1 MQQYLLRYGEIG
13 TKSPNVRKNFEDILI
28 QNIERMFLKEDREV
42 FIERERGRIFAF
54 IKEESAYLFSR
65 IFGLVSYSLV
75 KEIPSDIES
84 IRKKSREIVDD
95 FKGSF
100 AVRARRTGNHDFSS
114 QEAAAEAGE
123 AILEKKPDLE
133 VDLDNPDHELHLE
146 IRDKL
151 TYLFTDINDAPGGLP
166 LSSQGK
172 VAAYIEDVND
182 FVATWLIMKRGAR
195 PYVFYPPES
204 GWLEKLEK
212 WDPNLKKLGEGNFD
226 DFLSLDLPEEIDA
239 IILGFTLEDYK
250 KIEHDLPVFNPL
262 IGFTKERIK
271 KTLDRISILSNQELN
286 F

>member
-28 QNIERMFLKEDREV
+28 QNIERMFLKENKEV

-54 IKEESAYLFSR
+54 TEKDSANLFSK
-65 IFGLVSYSLV
+65 IFGLVSYSPV

-84 IRKKSREIVDD
+84 IRRESREMVDD
-95 FKGSF
+95 FRGSF

-123 AILEKKPDLE
+123 AIFEKKPDLE
-133 VDLDNPDHELHLE
+133 VDLDKPDHELNLE

-151 TYLFTDINDAPGGLP
+151 TYLFTEINDAPGGLP

-172 VAAYIEDVND
+172 VAAYVENVND

-195 PYVFYPPES
+195 PYVFYPSES
-204 GWLEKLEK
+204 DWPEKLEI
-212 WDPNLKKLGEGNFD
+212 WDPNLKKLGEGNLD

-239 IILGFTLEDYK
+239 VILGFTLEDYK

-262 IGFTKERIK
+262 IGFTEERIK
-271 KTLDRISILSNQELN
+271 KTLDRISILSNQELH